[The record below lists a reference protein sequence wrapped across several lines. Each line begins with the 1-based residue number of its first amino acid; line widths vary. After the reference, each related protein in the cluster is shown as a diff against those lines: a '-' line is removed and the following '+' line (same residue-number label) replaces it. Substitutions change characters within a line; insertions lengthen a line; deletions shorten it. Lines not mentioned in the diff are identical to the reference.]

1 MVLFCEKGRPLRLP
15 DLGQHPASSGFP
27 SNHPEMHS
35 FLGLP
40 IAYKGR
46 VLGDLYLTNKIGA
59 AEFSADDENIA
70 ALFAVQAAVAIEN
83 ARLFQAKTRR
93 SAQLDGR
100 P

>member
-1 MVLFCEKGRPLRLP
+1 
-15 DLGQHPASSGFP
+15 
-27 SNHPEMHS
+27 MHS

-40 IAYKGR
+40 ITYKGR

-59 AEFSADDENIA
+59 AEFSADDENIV
-70 ALFAVQAAVAIEN
+70 ALFAAQAAEAIEN
-83 ARLFQAKTRR
+83 ARLFQVETRR